1 MHAMD
6 RNFAKDV
13 LWNGLGKVATGPVSS
28 STKFYSSEVTQYD
41 YNPDKA
47 KALLEEAGYDGSTVR
62 ILPLPYGETWQRWA
76 EAVKQ
81 NFTDVGINAELVA
94 TDVAGWNQ
102 KLGDWDYD
110 VAFTY
115 LYQYGDPALGVARSY
130 ISSNIAKGSPWNNVS
145 GFEST
150 EVDKLFADAA
160 VKASAEERQ
169 TVYTQVQQKLVDAAP
184 VGYLLE
190 LGFPTI
196 SRCNVKNLVNSA
208 IGLNDGFRDA
218 YIEK

>member
-1 MHAMD
+1 MDDIYFYVIPYLAARSVAFENGTVDILPGGSVENFDVPRLTELDNVCVTDREYFGPHSFLWLNNRSGPTSDPKMAEVMMHAMD

-94 TDVAGWNQ
+94 THVAGWNQ
-102 KLGDWDYD
+102 KLGD
-110 VAFTY
+110 
-115 LYQYGDPALGVARSY
+115 LGLRRRFHLPLSVR
-130 ISSNIAKGSPWNNVS
+130 
-145 GFEST
+145 
-150 EVDKLFADAA
+150 
-160 VKASAEERQ
+160 
-169 TVYTQVQQKLVDAAP
+169 
-184 VGYLLE
+184 
-190 LGFPTI
+190 
-196 SRCNVKNLVNSA
+196 
-208 IGLNDGFRDA
+208 
-218 YIEK
+218 